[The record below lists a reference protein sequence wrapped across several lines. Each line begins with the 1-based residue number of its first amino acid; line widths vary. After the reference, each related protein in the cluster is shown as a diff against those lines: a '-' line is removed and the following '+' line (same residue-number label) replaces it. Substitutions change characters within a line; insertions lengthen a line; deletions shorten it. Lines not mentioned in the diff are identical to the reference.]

1 MKNFNIENIQG
12 VDADIETSIHEYGLA
27 WIESN
32 DKKEVLFWYGIGVK
46 DDGYFNKFDFC
57 SFPVDLDIKSEF
69 DWIEDDWTHVYIF
82 VGLSE
87 QEFHSRDLSD
97 KIYDLF
103 QYFGSENIFGS
114 TYHAGFSFNGT
125 DFVSL

>member
-1 MKNFNIENIQG
+1 MTGNKLSRLHFTQYLIGITS
-12 VDADIETSIHEYGLA
+12 DAV
-27 WIESN
+27 
-32 DKKEVLFWYGIGVK
+32 VL
-46 DDGYFNKFDFC
+46 YFSKFDFC
-57 SFPVDLDIKSEF
+57 SFSFNMDVKSEF
-69 DWIEDDWTHVYIF
+69 DWIDDDWSNVYSF

-87 QEFHSRDLSD
+87 QEFHSRDLPS

-114 TYHAGFSFNGT
+114 TYHEGFSFNGA